1 MSTRRKSLN
10 LREIEAKER
19 VKINLIIGK
28 ACIWVRE
35 NGIGVIEYD
44 GHVMAS
50 RASNVRVA
58 ALLKRAIRDFDLRLI
73 TGVVNAQKVIQ
84 VKVHHGR

>member
-1 MSTRRKSLN
+1 
-10 LREIEAKER
+10 
-19 VKINLIIGK
+19 
-28 ACIWVRE
+28 
-35 NGIGVIEYD
+35 
-44 GHVMAS
+44 MAS

-84 VKVHHGR
+84 VKVHLMMMMPCM